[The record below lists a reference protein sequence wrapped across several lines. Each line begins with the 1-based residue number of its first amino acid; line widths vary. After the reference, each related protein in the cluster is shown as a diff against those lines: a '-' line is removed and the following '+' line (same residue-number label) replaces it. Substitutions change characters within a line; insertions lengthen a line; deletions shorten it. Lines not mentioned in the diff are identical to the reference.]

1 MGLGELPAP
10 GAAARTNRPD
20 AEEML
25 LMYGRMALVRGFE
38 ERLGLLH
45 REGRTR
51 GPIHRCDGQEAVGVG
66 ATFLL
71 RPTDTITS
79 THRGHAHFIGKGL
92 DLRRMAAEIF
102 GRASGYCGGR
112 AGHMLIADRS
122 LGVVGGNAIVGAGIA
137 IALGHALAHEAR
149 GAGDVAVAFFGDG
162 AAQNG
167 LCHEAMNMAGLWRLP
182 VIFVCENNGYGLTVS
197 TARQSAID
205 DLAKRAAGYAM
216 PGVVVDGND
225 AVAVYRALDRA
236 LGRARSGA
244 GPTFI
249 EAKTYRLSGFSTSDL
264 GGYQSEAE
272 IAEWRAR
279 DPIARLKSVL
289 LSEHHA
295 AAVAAAEAQ
304 ATEILEA
311 ALAAS
316 LADPLPEPTALWPA
330 ALGAA

>member
-1 MGLGELPAP
+1 MGLVKLQAADAP
-10 GAAARTNRPD
+10 ARTNRPD

-25 LMYGRMALVRGFE
+25 LMYRRMVLVRGFE

-51 GPIHRCDGQEAVGVG
+51 GPIHRCDGQEAVGIG

-71 RPTDTITS
+71 RPTDTIAS

-92 DLRRMAAEIF
+92 DLRRVAAEIL

-112 AGHMLIADRS
+112 AGHMLIADRT

-182 VIFVCENNGYGLTVS
+182 IIFVCENNGYGLTVP
-197 TARQSAID
+197 TMRQSAVD
-205 DLAKRAAGYAM
+205 DLAKRAEGYSM

-225 AVAVYRALDRA
+225 VVAVYRALDRA

-264 GGYQSEAE
+264 GGYQPKEE
-272 IAEWRAR
+272 VAEWRTR
-279 DPIARLKSVL
+279 DPIARLKTVL
-289 LSEHHA
+289 MSEHYA
-295 AAVAAAEAQ
+295 SAVAEAEAAAE
-304 ATEILEA
+304 EILEA
-311 ALAAS
+311 ALAAA
-316 LADPLPEPTALWPA
+316 LADPLPDPAALWPA
-330 ALGAA
+330 SLGAA